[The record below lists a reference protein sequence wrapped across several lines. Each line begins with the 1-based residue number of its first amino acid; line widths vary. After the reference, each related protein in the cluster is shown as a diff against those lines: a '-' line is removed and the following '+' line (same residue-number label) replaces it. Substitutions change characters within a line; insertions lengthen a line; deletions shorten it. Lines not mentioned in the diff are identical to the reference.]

1 MSGSARSGARTPSR
15 SSSRRPY
22 PSGTSR
28 TRSSSYASGF
38 RGAAYVPTSV
48 AEALPDFD
56 EPAISVVPGRGTR
69 PEPAGLPAGAL
80 ALAKIAAAVLV
91 ALALVAVARVA
102 ITSAAAACALETK
115 AIEQD
120 IDEARAQGN
129 DLEVSQSVL
138 SNPARIKNKAESLG
152 MAAPTAEYTDHIV
165 LPEDVVSVDDEGR
178 LSLSESAAAVAGL

>member
-1 MSGSARSGARTPSR
+1 MSGSARSAVRTPLR
-15 SSSRRPY
+15 PSS

-28 TRSSSYASGF
+28 ARSSSYASGF

-56 EPAISVVPGRGTR
+56 EPAISVVPGRGAR
-69 PEPAGLPAGAL
+69 PAPAGMPAAAL
-80 ALAKIAAAVLV
+80 AAAKLVAVVLV
-91 ALALVAVARVA
+91 ALALIAVARVA
-102 ITSAAAACALETK
+102 IASAATACALETK